1 MKPKY
6 LLALTAQFAA
16 YAFIA
21 TGVLTFVGAADW
33 MPFIVMV
40 ALALFGGITP
50 LFLNCEQCGVTYF
63 WTRRAAEKAKG
74 GMNLR
79 PGYNLLLPVK
89 PNCPNCGFNRRD

>member
-6 LLALTAQFAA
+6 MLALVAQSAAYGFIAVWVLVLFGAANWIPFAA
-16 YAFIA
+16 I
-21 TGVLTFVGAADW
+21 G
-33 MPFIVMV
+33 

-63 WTRRAAEKAKG
+63 WSERAAEKPKG

-79 PGYNLLLPVK
+79 PGYNLLLPLRG
-89 PNCPNCGFNRRD
+89 NCPNCGFNRRD